1 MALSNNSSSV
11 NISSGLTTKRISAL
25 NTSAA
30 LSDPPEIDIDSE
42 YKIAKKKELLLK
54 KLNQLKAKSDGEE
67 ITKVLIDQAQNLLE
81 EFE

>member
-25 NTSAA
+25 NTSVA